1 MFQMKNDA
9 SLSNLHAGS
18 NKNSKPSITRIRGV
32 MSAHPTNLSL
42 IETRQSPKILTGKYR
57 DDSGYYNGAKIAFS
71 QLDVPIGKMAKGTKL
86 PAQFERKEI
95 EKIFNKTI
103 NTGFFKPQGKTNS
116 PLLSEEE
123 KNNNLNNGGEL
134 KPSPSFYNIDS
145 IKARKMSAENYT
157 SNPNNVNNNNQESNI
172 IPTVNSGNKNL
183 NIENNN
189 SSILPEAKASINMNN
204 TTYDKWMPKNY
215 LEFERLVKTAHS
227 NRGKDLYTS
236 VGPSLPYVS
245 VKEIKKKQQESDIFF
260 TRKSRNIMENFDK
273 VRESH
278 NKSKGMDY
286 QDSDIFM
293 MKNNPLA
300 LQKNAEK
307 YLDAAKKSQVYSS
320 SSRSNSEWQPKNAY
334 ASLLN
339 HSSTNYNLLNP
350 EAKNTSRTKGQI
362 LNESHTGNSFNPT
375 FKQKSLCEFIDLTR
389 VGVPNPNKEFLSAFN
404 KSKNGFGRESNL
416 CSAYLDLHKM
426 YRGISERP
434 FVKKIV

>member
-1 MFQMKNDA
+1 
-9 SLSNLHAGS
+9 
-18 NKNSKPSITRIRGV
+18 
-32 MSAHPTNLSL
+32 MS
-42 IETRQSPKILTGKYR
+42 E
-57 DDSGYYNGAKIAFS
+57 
-71 QLDVPIGKMAKGTKL
+71 
-86 PAQFERKEI
+86 
-95 EKIFNKTI
+95 
-103 NTGFFKPQGKTNS
+103 
-116 PLLSEEE
+116 
-123 KNNNLNNGGEL
+123 
-134 KPSPSFYNIDS
+134 
-145 IKARKMSAENYT
+145 ENYT
-157 SNPNNVNNNNQESNI
+157 SNQNNANNNQESNPI
-172 IPTVNSGNKNL
+172 SMVNSGNKNL
-183 NIENNN
+183 NIENNK
-189 SSILPEAKASINMNN
+189 SSILPEAKTSINMNK

-227 NRGKDLYTS
+227 NRGKDLSTS
-236 VGPSLPYVS
+236 VGPNLPYVS

-260 TRKSRNIMENFDK
+260 TRKTRNIMENFDK

-278 NKSKGMDY
+278 NKSKGIDY

-362 LNESHTGNSFNPT
+362 LIESQAGNNFNPI